1 MAGGCIRGGIGDGFP
16 CPVPF
21 ERRPGLVISNIG
33 DILQLVQLERSENVH
48 QNIQGYVRISIKV
61 GCQ

>member
-1 MAGGCIRGGIGDGFP
+1 MAIWCIWGGIGDGFP
-16 CPVPF
+16 RPVPF

-33 DILQLVQLERSENVH
+33 DILQFMQLERSENVH
-48 QNIQGYVRISIKV
+48 QNIKGYVRISIKV